1 MKSSGEHRAGNRG
14 PLVSDINTRAVLGC
28 LHAGM
33 GNTHLNNLLST
44 MNIPNMNH
52 CLFKRR
58 EREVG
63 NAVENVA
70 GKSCEMNLNLEKK
83 VSEQLSGPSTDG
95 LAGIAVSYDMGWQK
109 RGRGHNSLTGHGAA
123 MGLTTGKVVSY
134 STRCK
139 TCRVCSH
146 NKLTGKEK
154 KHDCR
159 KNYSGSSKSMER
171 DVACELWSK
180 APQSGVKFSI
190 YVGDDDS
197 TTLADIKNKVP
208 YDVEKW
214 SDIVHAKRS
223 LNSRLYNLRD
233 RFKGSNCSVLSPKV
247 INYLTKCFSYCIN
260 QNVGDSNSL
269 KKGLKNIVPH
279 AFGDHSCCDNAWCGY
294 KQNPAAYKHTEL
306 PYGKDL
312 FGDSLKK
319 ALTDILDAYSTDIVV
334 NKLAPCA
341 NSQRNESLNS
351 TIGSKNP
358 KTRFYG
364 GSESNNFRVACGVAQ
379 TNIGYDYIGK
389 TLEALNI
396 EPGYYHN
403 IHASAMDRKVICDK
417 QRKRTKKFKRRRNQL
432 SQQQNSQTL
441 RREANEGITY
451 ESSVGLNLDISNNR
465 TVPQIVFDVP
475 TELSQTELRRYEE
488 ILPPYTARPK
498 VIDLSYDSTQKYT
511 YIHTYFIHFPHG
523 GFSKRIIIK

>member
-1 MKSSGEHRAGNRG
+1 
-14 PLVSDINTRAVLGC
+14 
-28 LHAGM
+28 M

-44 MNIPNMNH
+44 MNIPTMNH

-63 NAVENVA
+63 KAVGIVA
-70 GKSCEMNLNLEKK
+70 RESCEMNLTLEKK

-109 RGRGHNSLTGHGAA
+109 RGRGHNSSTGHGAA

-146 NKLTGKEK
+146 NKVTGKEK
-154 KHDCR
+154 KHDCQ
-159 KNYSGSSKSMER
+159 KNHSGSSKSMER

-208 YDVEKW
+208 YGVEKW
-214 SDIVHAKRS
+214 SDIVHTKRS
-223 LNSRLYNLRD
+223 LNSRLYKLRE
-233 RFKGSNCSVLSPKV
+233 RFKGPNCSVLSPKV

-319 ALTDILDAYSTDIVV
+319 ALTDILDEYSTDIVV

-364 GSESNNFRVACGVAQ
+364 GSESNNFHVACGVAQ
-379 TNIGYDYIGK
+379 TNLGYDYIGK
-389 TLEALNI
+389 TLKAFDI

-403 IHASAMDRKVICDK
+403 IHASAMDKKVICDK
-417 QRKRTKKFKRRRNQL
+417 Q
-432 SQQQNSQTL
+432 
-441 RREANEGITY
+441 
-451 ESSVGLNLDISNNR
+451 
-465 TVPQIVFDVP
+465 
-475 TELSQTELRRYEE
+475 
-488 ILPPYTARPK
+488 
-498 VIDLSYDSTQKYT
+498 
-511 YIHTYFIHFPHG
+511 
-523 GFSKRIIIK
+523 